1 MISLTVPYAD
11 CFVALVARSQ
21 PSALQATVAS
31 SMPQLS
37 SHTGFPFTITFP
49 SVTFG
54 PGGLG
59 VLLLLA
65 LRQRPV
71 AQLMCGHILGFRV
84 VVVGVVEGVVVVVVE
99 GVWTTVVV
107 VVTVIV
113 VDFVVVVG

>member
-1 MISLTVPYAD
+1 MENKKKWENAYFLLTNI
-11 CFVALVARSQ
+11 
-21 PSALQATVAS
+21 
-31 SMPQLS
+31 
-37 SHTGFPFTITFP
+37 H
-49 SVTFG
+49 
-54 PGGLG
+54 LG

-84 VVVGVVEGVVVVVVE
+84 VVVGVVEGVVVVVVK

-113 VDFVVVVG
+113 VDFVVVVGWVEFEELVG

>member
-1 MISLTVPYAD
+1 MENKKKWENAYFLLTNI
-11 CFVALVARSQ
+11 
-21 PSALQATVAS
+21 
-31 SMPQLS
+31 
-37 SHTGFPFTITFP
+37 H
-49 SVTFG
+49 
-54 PGGLG
+54 LG

-107 VVTVIV
+107 VVIVTV
-113 VDFVVVVG
+113 VDFVVVVVG